1 MKSELLRTEYLCK
14 TFQQDIVLNHVSISI
29 FEGEAFVV
37 LGAGGAGKTTLA
49 QILGGLVQPDGGKIF
64 FREEPV
70 YFHSL
75 RDAQALGIYIVQ
87 HSGRVVDALTIN
99 ENIFLADPKGFW
111 IRRKKLM
118 ERSNKLAGLVGL
130 PYDSATPAKNLTSSE
145 KSLLELAAV
154 INKNPSL
161 LIFDEPTFPATKR
174 INKKMFSV
182 IKKMKASN
190 ASLLYFTENIQEAME
205 IGDRILVLKN
215 GLATGLFD
223 RNSENFSESRLLM
236 TMAGEKSLPPP
247 GKPSTEFS
255 RPVLEVRG
263 ISHRFIENVSFFLC
277 KGEILGIVSPMGDSK
292 KTLLQLIY
300 GQIKKNAG
308 SVLVNGKQVEIKDIY
323 DAIRNGIA
331 YYTADKESSHLIT
344 SLTVMDNITLM
355 ATRHISSIGWI
366 KPYIER
372 HYAESCLEFMN
383 IPKSLLHVPVCN
395 LNYGLQQKIQFTQC
409 LVRRPQV
416 MLLHEPLSGIDMA
429 ARNDIAQAIR
439 MLTDQ
444 GMGIIVTSSHIE
456 DMLML
461 CSRFIVMN
469 EGKIKGELSGAEA
482 NQSDL
487 IGLMQNW

>member
-1 MKSELLRTEYLCK
+1 M
-14 TFQQDIVLNHVSISI
+14 LNYISFSI

-37 LGAGGAGKTTLA
+37 LGAGGAGKSTLA
-49 QILGGLVQPDGGKIF
+49 QILGGLIPPDGGKIF

-75 RDAQALGIYIVQ
+75 RDAQALGIYIIQ
-87 HSGRVVDALTIN
+87 NPGRVVDALSIN
-99 ENIFLADPKGFW
+99 ENIFLADPRGFW

-118 ERSNKLAGLVGL
+118 DRSNKLSGLVGL
-130 PYDSATPAKNLTSSE
+130 PFDSSAPAKNLTSSE

-161 LIFDEPTFPATKR
+161 LIFDEPAFPATKR
-174 INKKMFSV
+174 INKKMVSV

-190 ASLLYFTENIQEAME
+190 ASVLYFTENIQEAME

-215 GLATGLFD
+215 GVATGLIE
-223 RNSENFSESRLLM
+223 RNSEDFSESRLLM
-236 TMAGEKSLPPP
+236 TMAGDKSLLPP
-247 GKPSTEFS
+247 GKPPSEFS
-255 RPVLEVRG
+255 CPALEVRG
-263 ISHRFIENVSFFLC
+263 LSYRFIENASFSLY
-277 KGEILGIVSPMGDSK
+277 KGEILGIVSPRGDSK

-300 GQIKKNAG
+300 GHIKKSAG
-308 SVLVNGKQVEIKDIY
+308 TILINGKQAEIKNTH

-331 YYTADKESSHLIT
+331 YYTADREISHLIT

-355 ATRHISSIGWI
+355 ATRHISSLGWI

-372 HYAESCLEFMN
+372 HYAKSCLELMN
-383 IPKSLLHVPVCN
+383 IPESLLHVPVCN

-409 LVRRPQV
+409 LVHRPRI

-429 ARNDIAQAIR
+429 AKNDIAQAIR
-439 MLTDQ
+439 KLADEGT
-444 GMGIIVTSSHIE
+444 GIIVASSHIE
-456 DMLML
+456 DMLRF
-461 CSRFIVMN
+461 CDRFIVMR
-469 EGKIKGELSGAEA
+469 EGKIKGELSGVEA

-487 IGLMQNW
+487 IGFMQKL